1 MTPLTSA
8 FNTFCFMFLVA
19 ENIAHE
25 AVKSS
30 ALHFQLVNVGE
41 DVTFSCS
48 CPRISAVEYYWYKQG
63 VGPLP
68 QLVTKCF
75 SLNDKGTFS
84 EEFNNPRFSM
94 DVKQSNYQLKISN
107 LKISDSATY
116 YCLAV
121 KMHTSEFCEGTT
133 LTVKGSAFSISASI
147 YESETIQSGEP
158 ETLNCTIENLTC
170 SGEHSVYWFRD
181 SGGSHPGLIYTQGG
195 SNDQCLGE
203 PKTQTPTCEYN
214 LPMESWNL
222 SHAGTYYCA
231 VVACG
236 RIMFGERTRIYVK
249 KNEDILFLVYTLTL
263 ALTFTSMVIVWL
275 TFSLYKT
282 KRNFR
287 SESLAGHSAM
297 SPENTMGLQ
306 GTGAIYHEPSNF
318 NVPSRSEGGISEEET
333 CVYSL
338 ADL

>member
-1 MTPLTSA
+1 MTPLT
-8 FNTFCFMFLVA
+8 FVLRTFCFIFLVV
-19 ENIAHE
+19 ENSTI
-25 AVKSS
+25 KSS
-30 ALHFQLVNVGE
+30 TLHVQLANVGE
-41 DVTFSCS
+41 DVTLSCS
-48 CPRISAVEYYWYKQG
+48 CHSYPAVEYYWYKQR
-63 VGPLP
+63 VGPSP

-75 SLNDKGTFS
+75 RMNDKGTFG
-84 EEFNNPRFSM
+84 EEFNNPRFSL
-94 DVKQSNYQLKISN
+94 DVKQSNPQLKISN

-121 KMHTSEFCEGTT
+121 KMRTSEFCEGTT
-133 LTVKGSAFSISASI
+133 LTVKGSAFSISTSV
-147 YESETIQSGEP
+147 YESKAIQSGEP
-158 ETLNCTIENLTC
+158 ETLNCTMENLTC

-203 PKTQTPTCEYN
+203 PKTQTPTCEFN
-214 LPMESWNL
+214 LTMDSWNL

-236 RIMFGERTRIYVK
+236 HITFGENTRIYI
-249 KNEDILFLVYTLTL
+249 KNNRDILFLVYTL
-263 ALTFTSMVIVWL
+263 AAGLTFTSMVIVWL

-282 KRNFR
+282 KRNFP

-306 GTGAIYHEPSNF
+306 DAGAIYHEPSNV
-318 NVPSRSEGGISEEET
+318 NVPSRSEDGSNQENAF
-333 CVYSL
+333 VYNL
-338 ADL
+338 VNL